1 MKKSILQILTLSI
14 LGYANN
20 SPLMTI
26 EGKIAVYGSAP
37 HSFLAIKDSKNHKYY
52 KIKNSKDFNLKKLQN
67 RVIKIKAKIL
77 KKRIGP
83 GFPAIIKVVK
93 KY

>member
-14 LGYANN
+14 LGYAND
-20 SPLMTI
+20 SSLMTI
-26 EGKIAVYGSAP
+26 EGKVAVYGSAP
-37 HSFLAIKDSKNHKYY
+37 HSFLAIKDNKNHKYY
-52 KIKNSKDFNLKKLQN
+52 KIKNSKDFNLQN
-67 RVIKIKAKIL
+67 RVIKIEAKIL

-83 GFPAIIKVVK
+83 GFPAIIRIVE